1 MSLIQDVKNRYGNEA
16 LQYIPQIASKEIGRV
31 VLKRKLDTTKHQARE
46 MIKLVRDHPEADMWA
61 KLAKD
66 DSFQESFPMLVEHC
80 EEIGMP
86 VSSVKHFWHK
96 TNHFSIFSKPTT
108 PSNKQLYQVFD
119 DIVERH
125 ATGEYKPFDHVEV
138 DTKRALKATV
148 TDAHVGLD
156 PDPEDN
162 GLFKYEYG
170 PDQYKDS
177 MERLFQSIMKEYNT
191 YGTFDLL
198 LLDDLGDREDGWDG
212 LTTRGGHDLPQN
224 MRNAD
229 VFSLC
234 VDTTVSL
241 IRGLVSEGVANKFIL
256 RNCTN
261 ANHSSD
267 FAEIINRAVKKIVG
281 LTYHEDLVEVQS
293 LNRFMEHRFYGDHCF
308 ILTHGKDKKEMKRGL
323 PLDLDDKTV
332 KYVRDYI
339 DFYNLEKK
347 ADYIHLEKGDLHQ
360 IGYHKDN
367 RFDYRNFMSF
377 SPPSNWEQ
385 HNFGDSYAGYSIQ
398 VIPKHDN
405 EISHTD
411 YFLNYKKNN
420 ATKY

>member
-1 MSLIQDVKNRYGNEA
+1 MSLIEDVKHQYGNEA
-16 LQYIPQIASKEIGRV
+16 LQYIPQIANKDLGRV
-31 VLKRKLDTTKHQARE
+31 VLERKLQTSKYKTEQLIR
-46 MIKLVRDHPEADMWA
+46 LVRDHPEADMWA
-61 KLAKD
+61 GLAED
-66 DSFQESFPMLVEHC
+66 DSFQDSFPMLVEHC
-80 EEIGMP
+80 EEVGMP
-86 VSSVKHFWHK
+86 VESVKHFWHK
-96 TNHFSIFSKPTT
+96 TEHFSIFSKPSQ
-108 PSNKQLYQVFD
+108 PDNQQLYQVFD
-119 DIVERH
+119 DIAERH
-125 ATGEYKPFDHVEV
+125 ANGKYEAFEPVEV

-156 PDPEDN
+156 PNPNDD

-170 PDQYKDS
+170 PHEYKQS
-177 MERLFQSIMKEYNT
+177 MEKLFQSIMKEYNT

-198 LLDDLGDREDGWDG
+198 LLDDLGDREDGWNG
-212 LTTRGGHDLPQN
+212 FTERGDHELPQN
-224 MRNAD
+224 LSNAD

-241 IRGLVSEGVANKFIL
+241 IRNLVSEGVANKFIL

-267 FAEIINRAVKKIVG
+267 FAEIINRAVKKVIG
-281 LTYHEDLVEVQS
+281 LIYHKDLVEVQS
-293 LNRFMEHRFYGDHCF
+293 LTRFMEHRFYGDHCF
-308 ILTHGKDKKEMKRGL
+308 ILTHGKDKKEMKSGL
-323 PLDLDDKTV
+323 PLDLNDKTV

-339 DFYNLEKK
+339 DFYNLDKK
-347 ADYIHLEKGDLHQ
+347 AKYIHLEKGDLHQ

-385 HNFGDSYAGYSIQ
+385 HNYGDSYAGYSIQ
-398 VIPKHDN
+398 VIPKFDN

-411 YFLNYKKNN
+411 YFLDYKRM
-420 ATKY
+420 